1 MSISRNHLRAT
12 LIGLVGVLML
22 AAPPARGKTLQVG
35 YQRYGTL
42 IILKQR
48 GTLEQRLKPLGYDV
62 AWTLFPSGPPLLEAM
77 NAGAVQFGIT
87 GETPPIFA
95 QAAGAP
101 IVYVGAEPPAP
112 TGEAILVGRAS
123 AITTIAGL
131 RDRRVALTRGSNA
144 HYLLLAALTKAGLS
158 WNDITPVYL
167 GPADAPA
174 AFQAGAI
181 DAWAIWDPYLSS
193 ALASLDARVLQNG
206 TGTVENRQYFIA
218 ARALVSSEPAVV
230 RAVLDALAE
239 ADAWALGHKPEVS
252 TMLAGSTGL
261 PLAVVQA
268 SVGRL
273 GFGAGAMTPEIV
285 AGQQVVADAVAK
297 AGLIPSPVHV
307 QDDVLVGGGS

>member
-1 MSISRNHLRAT
+1 MSISRNHLRAV
-12 LIGLVGVLML
+12 LIGFLTLV
-22 AAPPARGKTLQVG
+22 AAPAVGKTLQVG

-42 IILKQR
+42 FILKER

-95 QAAGAP
+95 QAAGAS

-123 AITTIAGL
+123 AITSVAGL
-131 RDRRVALTRGSNA
+131 KGQRVALTRGSNA
-144 HYLLLAALTKAGLS
+144 HYLLLAALTKASLS
-158 WNDITPVYL
+158 WSDITPVYL
-167 GPADAPA
+167 SPADAPA

-181 DAWAIWDPYLSS
+181 DAWSIWDPYLSS
-193 ALASLDARVLQNG
+193 ALANLDTRVLQNG

-218 ARALVSSEPAVV
+218 ARSLATSEPAVV
-230 RAVLDALAE
+230 KAVLGALTE
-239 ADAWALGHKPEVS
+239 ADAWSTQHKPEVA

-261 PLAVVQA
+261 PLPVVQA
-268 SVGRL
+268 SVDRL
-273 GFGAGAMTPEIV
+273 GFGIGAMTPKIV
-285 AGQQVVADAVAK
+285 AEQQVVADAVTK
-297 AGLIPSPVHV
+297 AGLIPAPVRV
-307 QDDVLVGGGS
+307 QDDVLPGAGQ